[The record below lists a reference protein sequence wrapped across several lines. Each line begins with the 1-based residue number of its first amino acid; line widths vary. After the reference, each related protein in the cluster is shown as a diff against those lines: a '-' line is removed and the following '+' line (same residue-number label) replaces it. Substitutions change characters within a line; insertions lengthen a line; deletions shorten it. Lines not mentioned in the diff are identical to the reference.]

1 MGWEHCIEKVFFV
14 SLLLSTLSFSNVLA
28 QDASDMLTETWSDS
42 DAVLKVIQKLDPDTA
57 CQTFSVVELTKN
69 IVFDMPSDVSYYLF
83 SRDFYSNADN
93 LRDIYTKVYAKFLML
108 TKGFK
113 PGAMKKQM
121 VTMNAPEANF
131 LMELTDTEVAQ
142 FIVVTLACRLAGYKL
157 EPKFPKD

>member
-1 MGWEHCIEKVFFV
+1 LKKFFLV
-14 SLLLSTLSFSNVLA
+14 SLLLTTFGFSNVLA
-28 QDASDMLTETWSDS
+28 QDASDILTETWSDS
-42 DAVLKVIQKLDPDTA
+42 NAVLKIIRKLDPDTA
-57 CQTFSVVELTKN
+57 CQTYYVVELTKN

-83 SRDFYSNADN
+83 SKGFYSNTDN
-93 LRDIYTKVYAKFLML
+93 LRDIYAKVYANFLML
-108 TKGFK
+108 TKGLK